1 LKLHYGINELKDVN
15 WMAVLQIAL
24 PFMVVGIILILV
36 ALIDLYRNRKTRGN
50 VLLWTIIILL
60 FNTIGPILYFTIGRK
75 GDKAQ

>member
-1 LKLHYGINELKDVN
+1 MKLHYGINELKDVN